1 MTAPKKNAY
10 LQCDGRHG
18 ADEHHRGAGVSI
30 VDTSADRRYLF
41 EQLLTASVAV
51 LSVLWGAAS
60 MAQHTAAP
68 ANAGAASVA
77 QHAAAPANALGE
89 ITVTG
94 RKIIPDEEVSQ
105 QVELALKLDPYVDDR
120 HVTVTTKNGIVT
132 IQGFVQD
139 AWDLLALR
147 RIAKR
152 VAGVKKVVND
162 VELVLN
168 DQ

>member
-1 MTAPKKNAY
+1 MGADVSHDTALKKNAY
-10 LQCDGRHG
+10 LQRDGRHS
-18 ADEHHRGAGVSI
+18 ADEHLRGARVSI
-30 VDTSADRRYLF
+30 VDSSADRRYLF
-41 EQLLTASVAV
+41 LQLLTASVAV
-51 LSVLWGAAS
+51 LSVLWWAAS
-60 MAQHTAAP
+60 VGQQTAAP
-68 ANAGAASVA
+68 KNVLA
-77 QHAAAPANALGE
+77 E

-94 RKIIPDEEVSQ
+94 RKIIPDEEVTQ
-105 QVELALKLDPYVDDR
+105 QVELALKLDPYVDDQ
-120 HVTVTTKNGIVT
+120 HVTVTTKNGVVT

-152 VAGVKKVVND
+152 VAGVKRVVND

>member
-1 MTAPKKNAY
+1 
-10 LQCDGRHG
+10 
-18 ADEHHRGAGVSI
+18 
-30 VDTSADRRYLF
+30 
-41 EQLLTASVAV
+41 VA
-51 LSVLWGAAS
+51 
-60 MAQHTAAP
+60 QQTAAP
-68 ANAGAASVA
+68 ANALA
-77 QHAAAPANALGE
+77 E

-152 VAGVKKVVND
+152 VAGVKRVVND

>member
-1 MTAPKKNAY
+1 
-10 LQCDGRHG
+10 LQL
-18 ADEHHRGAGVSI
+18 S
-30 VDTSADRRYLF
+30 
-41 EQLLTASVAV
+41 TASLAV
-51 LSVLWGAAS
+51 LSLLWGAAS
-60 MAQHTAAP
+60 VAQHTAAP
-68 ANAGAASVA
+68 ANALA
-77 QHAAAPANALGE
+77 E

-94 RKIIPDEEVSQ
+94 RKITPDEEVSQ
-105 QVELALKLDPYVDDR
+105 QVELALKSDPYVDDR
-120 HVTVTTKNGIVT
+120 HLTVTTKNGIVT

-152 VAGVKKVVND
+152 VPGVKRVVND

>member
-1 MTAPKKNAY
+1 
-10 LQCDGRHG
+10 L
-18 ADEHHRGAGVSI
+18 
-30 VDTSADRRYLF
+30 DTEADRRYRF
-41 EQLLTASVAV
+41 EQPLTALLAV

-60 MAQHTAAP
+60 LAQHSAAP
-68 ANAGAASVA
+68 ANVLA
-77 QHAAAPANALGE
+77 E

-94 RKIIPDEEVSQ
+94 RKIIPDEEVSR
-105 QVELALKLDPYVDDR
+105 QVESALALDPYVDDR

-132 IQGFVQD
+132 LSGFVQD

-152 VAGVKKVVND
+152 VAGAKQIVND
-162 VELVLN
+162 VELMLN

>member
-1 MTAPKKNAY
+1 
-10 LQCDGRHG
+10 L
-18 ADEHHRGAGVSI
+18 EH
-30 VDTSADRRYLF
+30 
-41 EQLLTASVAV
+41 LLTALVAV
-51 LSVLWGAAS
+51 LSILW
-60 MAQHTAAP
+60 
-68 ANAGAASVA
+68 GAASVA
-77 QHAAAPANALGE
+77 QHTAAQENVLAE

-94 RKIIPDEEVSQ
+94 RKIIPDEEVSR
-105 QVELALKLDPYVDDR
+105 QVELALELDPYVDDR

-147 RIAKR
+147 RITKR
-152 VAGVKKVVND
+152 VAGVKRVVND

>member
-1 MTAPKKNAY
+1 
-10 LQCDGRHG
+10 
-18 ADEHHRGAGVSI
+18 
-30 VDTSADRRYLF
+30 
-41 EQLLTASVAV
+41 
-51 LSVLWGAAS
+51 
-60 MAQHTAAP
+60 
-68 ANAGAASVA
+68 
-77 QHAAAPANALGE
+77 
-89 ITVTG
+89 
-94 RKIIPDEEVSQ
+94 
-105 QVELALKLDPYVDDR
+105 VELALKLDPYVDDQ

-152 VAGVKKVVND
+152 VAGVKRVVND

>member
-1 MTAPKKNAY
+1 M
-10 LQCDGRHG
+10 
-18 ADEHHRGAGVSI
+18 
-30 VDTSADRRYLF
+30 DTSADRRYLF
-41 EQLLTASVAV
+41 LQRLPASVAV
-51 LSVLWGAAS
+51 LSLLWGVAS
-60 MAQHTAAP
+60 MAQDTAAP

-77 QHAAAPANALGE
+77 QHAAAPANALAE

-94 RKIIPDEEVSQ
+94 RKIIPDQEVSQ

-139 AWDLLALR
+139 SWDLLALR
-147 RIAKR
+147 RITKR
-152 VAGVKKVVND
+152 VAGVKQVVND

>member
-1 MTAPKKNAY
+1 MTQRPKKMHTCNATV
-10 LQCDGRHG
+10 GTVPTSIFEG
-18 ADEHHRGAGVSI
+18 ARVPI

-51 LSVLWGAAS
+51 LSVLWGSAS
-60 MAQHTAAP
+60 VAQHTAAP
-68 ANAGAASVA
+68 ANALA
-77 QHAAAPANALGE
+77 E

-94 RKIIPDEEVSQ
+94 KKIIPDEEVSR
-105 QVELALKLDPYVDDR
+105 QVEFVLELDPYVDNR

-132 IQGFVQD
+132 LQGFVQD

-147 RIAKR
+147 RITKR
-152 VAGVKKVVND
+152 VAGVKQVVND
-162 VELVLN
+162 VELILN

>member
-1 MTAPKKNAY
+1 
-10 LQCDGRHG
+10 L
-18 ADEHHRGAGVSI
+18 I

-41 EQLLTASVAV
+41 EKLLTALLAV
-51 LSVLWGAAS
+51 LSALWGAAS
-60 MAQHTAAP
+60 VAQHTAAP
-68 ANAGAASVA
+68 ANF
-77 QHAAAPANALGE
+77 LGE

-94 RKIIPDEEVSQ
+94 RKIIPDEEVSR
-105 QVELALKLDPYVDDR
+105 QVELALESDPYIDDR

-132 IQGFVQD
+132 LQGFVQD
-139 AWDLLALR
+139 AWDLVALR

-152 VAGVKKVVND
+152 VAGVKRVVND

>member
-1 MTAPKKNAY
+1 
-10 LQCDGRHG
+10 
-18 ADEHHRGAGVSI
+18 
-30 VDTSADRRYLF
+30 
-41 EQLLTASVAV
+41 
-51 LSVLWGAAS
+51 
-60 MAQHTAAP
+60 MAQR
-68 ANAGAASVA
+68 
-77 QHAAAPANALGE
+77 AAAPANALAE

-105 QVELALKLDPYVDDR
+105 QVELALKLDPYVDDQ

-152 VAGVKKVVND
+152 VAGVKRVVND

>member
-1 MTAPKKNAY
+1 VGADGRKPGHSAPQKNAY
-10 LQCDGRHG
+10 LQRDGRHG
-18 ADEHHRGAGVSI
+18 ADEHLRGARVSI

-41 EQLLTASVAV
+41 EQVLTALVAV
-51 LSVLWGAAS
+51 LSVLWAAES
-60 MAQHTAAP
+60 VAQHTAARENVL
-68 ANAGAASVA
+68 A
-77 QHAAAPANALGE
+77 E

-94 RKIIPDEEVSQ
+94 KKITADEEVSR
-105 QVELALKLDPYVDDR
+105 QVALALESDPVVDDR
-120 HVTVTTKNGIVT
+120 HVTITTKNGIVT

-152 VAGVKKVVND
+152 VAGVKRVVND

>member
-1 MTAPKKNAY
+1 M
-10 LQCDGRHG
+10 
-18 ADEHHRGAGVSI
+18 
-30 VDTSADRRYLF
+30 DTSADRRYLF
-41 EQLLTASVAV
+41 EQLLTALVAV
-51 LSVLWGAAS
+51 LSFLW
-60 MAQHTAAP
+60 
-68 ANAGAASVA
+68 GAASVA
-77 QHAAAPANALGE
+77 QHSDAPKNVLGE

-94 RKIIPDEEVSQ
+94 RKIIPDEEVSR
-105 QVELALKLDPYVDDR
+105 QVELALKLDPYVDDQ

-147 RIAKR
+147 RITKR
-152 VAGVKKVVND
+152 VAGVKRVVND